1 MSDKSRI
8 IFSFVWKL
16 SERFSAQIIQFVIQ
30 IILARLL
37 FPEDFGLI
45 SIISVFT
52 TFANAIIN
60 GGFSSAIIRTKNIT
74 NEDVSAVFYFNIAL
88 SILLYIVL
96 FSIAP
101 LIARFYELNILTSL
115 IRVVGINIILGSISS
130 IQISILSRNLEFKKI
145 FICNFIAMLISGTIS
160 IWIAFEGVGVWAL
173 VFQQIIFQF
182 ILNIL
187 IIFLTKWRPSIK
199 PSYSR
204 FKEMYKFGWKIQ
216 IGLIVEVIYTDI
228 NNLLVAK
235 YFSSRDL
242 GFYTKG
248 NQFPYLFMSNING
261 AIKTVMFPVFSKS
274 FNEQQKIKYMIRRSI
289 VTSTYVLT
297 PILFGLI
304 LLSEPIVMILLTDK
318 WEKSIILIQIL
329 ALGYIFWPIH
339 TSNLQALNAIGRS
352 DIYLKQ
358 KILKTVIAL
367 LGLFIALN
375 FSIYYVAISF
385 VITNFISV
393 FLIMLPNK
401 KIFDYGLRSQLK
413 DIFPSIIISLVM
425 YIVLQF
431 IIKSVNNYYLQII
444 ISVPLGIL
452 IYWSLSEIFKY
463 EPYLYIKNSILD
475 GIKSINK

>member
-16 SERFSAQIIQFVIQ
+16 SERFSAQIIQFIIQ

-145 FICNFIAMLISGTIS
+145 FISNFIAMLISGSIS

-182 ILNIL
+182 ILNII
-187 IIFLTKWRPSIK
+187 IIFLTRWRPSIK

-431 IIKSVNNYYLQII
+431 IIKSVNNYYLQVI

-452 IYWSLSEIFKY
+452 IYCSLSEIFKY